1 MFAFVTIV
9 PVFHSS
15 EDDDDEETVKRVLPA
30 NPTPNDWIDDGDL
43 GGAAVTIWCVM
54 TGNIR
59 DNGVYSASDGNDY
72 KYTIPKHT
80 GSFYRCYKLLKL
92 FPKWQTRLSE
102 VVKAFPEWQPFVRD
116 WGSLIEIVEQNPMSK
131 EDSSSGADYH
141 NEQLRVALL
150 NLYRESQ
157 GKQRTDVHVE
167 NDSPR
172 GMFSGFS
179 QIMRDMKSKEK

>member
-1 MFAFVTIV
+1 VAELKGGKM
-9 PVFHSS
+9 
-15 EDDDDEETVKRVLPA
+15 
-30 NPTPNDWIDDGDL
+30 PTPDEWINGGDL

-54 TGNIR
+54 TGNVS
-59 DNGVYSASDGNDY
+59 DSGMYLASDGNNY
-72 KYTIPKHT
+72 TYTIPKHT

-92 FPKWQTRLSE
+92 FPKWQSRLNE

-116 WGSLIEIVEQNPMSK
+116 WDVLTKIVEQNPMSK
-131 EDSSSGADYH
+131 EDSDDGADYH

-157 GKQRTDVHVE
+157 GKQRIDVRVE
-167 NDSPR
+167 SNAPR

>member
-1 MFAFVTIV
+1 MA
-9 PVFHSS
+9 
-15 EDDDDEETVKRVLPA
+15 ELKGDKM
-30 NPTPNDWIDDGDL
+30 PTPNNWISGGDL
-43 GGAAVTIWCVM
+43 GGAAVAIWCVM
-54 TGNIR
+54 VGKVQGDGTFPT
-59 DNGVYSASDGNDY
+59 NGEIY

-92 FPKWQTRLSE
+92 FPEWRTRLPE

-116 WGSLIEIVEQNPMSK
+116 WDVLTKIVEQNPISE
-131 EDSSSGADYH
+131 EDNDNGVDYH

-157 GKQRTDVHVE
+157 GKQRVE
-167 NDSPR
+167 VQVGSNSPR

-179 QIMRDMKSKEK
+179 QIVRDMKSKEK